1 MQRIRALFAKDFPE
15 VRGRMLRLQVGP
27 PLDYPVAFRVVG
39 EDPVAL
45 RKYADQVV
53 AEMRRDPDLV
63 DVTDDWAQP
72 VRTLR
77 LEVDQDKA
85 RAVGVSSHSIAQ
97 ALQAEQS
104 GIKVGE
110 FRERDQLIDIVWRAR
125 ASDRGSL
132 GNLRDVNI
140 STASGSSVPLEQLAH
155 ITPVF
160 EDGVIWRRNGLH
172 AITVRADVRSGIEPP
187 APTWRL
193 WPKLQ
198 SLAASMPAGMHLE
211 LGGSEEENMI
221 ARASIFKWLPVV
233 GVITLLLLMVQLQK
247 LSRALMV
254 VSTAPLGLIGAA
266 FALLIFWAPFGFVA
280 LLGLIALAGMIMR
293 NSVILVH
300 QIDEDVRAGHDEW
313 TAIVEATVSRF
324 RPITL
329 TASAAVLAMIPLS
342 RSDFF
347 APQAI
352 TIMGGLIGAT
362 VLTIFFVPALYAAW
376 FRVRRPA
383 ADPSSPLVPG
393 APALAPAT

>member
-1 MQRIRALFAKDFPE
+1 
-15 VRGRMLRLQVGP
+15 
-27 PLDYPVAFRVVG
+27 
-39 EDPVAL
+39 
-45 RKYADQVV
+45 
-53 AEMRRDPDLV
+53 
-63 DVTDDWAQP
+63 
-72 VRTLR
+72 
-77 LEVDQDKA
+77 
-85 RAVGVSSHSIAQ
+85 
-97 ALQAEQS
+97 
-104 GIKVGE
+104 
-110 FRERDQLIDIVWRAR
+110 
-125 ASDRGSL
+125 
-132 GNLRDVNI
+132 
-140 STASGSSVPLEQLAH
+140 
-155 ITPVF
+155 
-160 EDGVIWRRNGLH
+160 
-172 AITVRADVRSGIEPP
+172 
-187 APTWRL
+187 
-193 WPKLQ
+193 
-198 SLAASMPAGMHLE
+198 MHLE

-393 APALAPAT
+393 APAVAPAT